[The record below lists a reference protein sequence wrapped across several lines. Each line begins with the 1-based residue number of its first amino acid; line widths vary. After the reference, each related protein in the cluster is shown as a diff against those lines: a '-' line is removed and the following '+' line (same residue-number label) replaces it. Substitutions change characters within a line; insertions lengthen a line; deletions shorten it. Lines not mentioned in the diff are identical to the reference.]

1 MIRSSQILLNT
12 ILFFI
17 MLHSTNMLLSTN
29 IITLAYAE
37 AESTNSNESSDNN
50 AAETNSNEKEC
61 SIDEKESYIIA
72 NDNDDKPI
80 KTNDKG
86 HRLITVE
93 ELSTKL
99 GSEDEKDKSPIW
111 LSVMG
116 QVYDVTAGNQYYGPK
131 SGYKF
136 FAGKDAS
143 ASFATG
149 EFNEKGL
156 EFDVHNNATKKDI
169 QAIEHWRKFYAEHDV
184 YTFVGVLADGRFYDE
199 ENGNPTH
206 LLKKWRMNIKKIE
219 DTKKERKTS
228 GVIANKKTS

>member
-1 MIRSSQILLNT
+1 MIRISQIFLST
-12 ILFFI
+12 TLFFI
-17 MLHSTNMLLSTN
+17 LLHSTNVLFSTN
-29 IITLAYAE
+29 TITLASAE
-37 AESTNSNESSDNN
+37 EDSTNNSDNN
-50 AAETNSNEKEC
+50 AAEANPSNEEC
-61 SIDEKESYIIA
+61 SIEDKEKELKIT
-72 NDNDDKPI
+72 NDDKPI

-86 HRLITVE
+86 HRIVTVE
-93 ELSTKL
+93 ELSLKV
-99 GSEDEKDKSPIW
+99 GSKDEKDKSPIW

-116 QVYDVTAGNQYYGPK
+116 QVYDVTAGKQYYGPK

-156 EFDVHNNATKKDI
+156 EFDIHNNATKKDI
-169 QAIEHWRKFYAEHDV
+169 QAIEHWRKFYAEHDI
-184 YTFVGVLADGRFYDE
+184 YKFVGVLADGRFYDE

-228 GVIANKKTS
+228 GGVVDKK